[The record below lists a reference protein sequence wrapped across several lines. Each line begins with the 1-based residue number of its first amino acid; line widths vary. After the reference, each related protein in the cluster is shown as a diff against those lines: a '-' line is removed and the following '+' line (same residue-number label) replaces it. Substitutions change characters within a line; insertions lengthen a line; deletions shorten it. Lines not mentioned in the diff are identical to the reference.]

1 MYLLASQP
9 YHLLILMDINISILF
24 TNQCV
29 LLIGAETFSNAY
41 VLGKVPNIYVQMH
54 IGRLS
59 LVVLGYSQP
68 QMQYLCPTIP
78 H

>member
-54 IGRLS
+54 IGR
-59 LVVLGYSQP
+59 
-68 QMQYLCPTIP
+68 
-78 H
+78 